1 MLEIKK
7 ASKTWHGPSG
17 PVRALAEAELRA
29 EPGEF
34 VVVRGPSG
42 SGKTTLLLLAGG
54 LLAPDEGEILWNGTN
69 PYALPPGER
78 AALRA
83 RTVGFVFQQ
92 FHLVPYL
99 TVEENVLAPTLAAPL
114 PEGKKRAAGLLERF
128 GLSRRADHRPGEL
141 STGEKQRTALARALL
156 LEPPLLLAD
165 EPTGNLDEESSRA
178 ILEAFE
184 DYARSGGTIL
194 LVTHDPALAPRKG
207 REFLLREGR
216 LREAS
221 PRSGQGDP
229 SSLEEPRK
237 PSRGSGS

>member
-7 ASKTWHGPSG
+7 ASKTWRGQAG
-17 PVRALAEAELRA
+17 PVKALSEAELRA

-54 LLAPDEGEILWNGTN
+54 LLAPDEGEILWDGKN

-114 PEGKKRAAGLLERF
+114 PDGRKRAALLLDRF
-128 GLSRRADHRPGEL
+128 GLAGRARHRPGEL
-141 STGEKQRTALARALL
+141 STGEKQRAALARALL

-165 EPTGNLDEESSRA
+165 EPTGNLDQESSRG

-184 DYARSGGTIL
+184 DYTRSGGTIL

-216 LREAS
+216 LREVS
-221 PRSGQGDP
+221 SREKEPGLSSREDPRT
-229 SSLEEPRK
+229 PR
-237 PSRGSGS
+237 